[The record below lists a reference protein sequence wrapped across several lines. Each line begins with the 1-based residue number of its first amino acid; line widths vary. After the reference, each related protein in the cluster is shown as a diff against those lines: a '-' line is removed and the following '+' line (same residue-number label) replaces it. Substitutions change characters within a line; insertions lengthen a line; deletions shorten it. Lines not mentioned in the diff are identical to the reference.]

1 MPMKKTLLL
10 HTQLPAP
17 TLVQPKA
24 SSKEVVSPPRAPTTS
39 LLPAATSDASS
50 PPPTPAALPN
60 LCLQAVI
67 STITAPKQGQGIP
80 PSLTPGAAPAAP
92 QGGLSSL
99 LGAGPH
105 AKGTRARS
113 TRRGKDFMAEG
124 SHH

>member
-17 TLVQPKA
+17 ALVQPKA
-24 SSKEVVSPPRAPTTS
+24 GSQEAASPPRAPTTS

-50 PPPTPAALPN
+50 PPPTPAALPS
-60 LCLQAVI
+60 LCFQAVI
-67 STITAPKQGQGIP
+67 STIKAPKEGQGIP
-80 PSLTPGAAPAAP
+80 PSLTPGAAPGAP
-92 QGGLSSL
+92 QGGLGSL

-113 TRRGKDFMAEG
+113 TRRGKGFMAEG